1 MKKMKKITIYTVLI
15 LIMFTSISYSQIA
28 VSKGYDWRDDSRVK
42 ELEKVKRFNR
52 AVEDINMTSWGY
64 TDSFE
69 EFNSSFINGGSF
81 FTNRYELGMASSY
94 LVLEMNRKQYIFKN
108 VPYNIWTGL
117 KASESKGEFY
127 NYYIRGHYQL

>member
-69 EFNSSFINGGSF
+69 EF
-81 FTNRYELGMASSY
+81 
-94 LVLEMNRKQYIFKN
+94 
-108 VPYNIWTGL
+108 
-117 KASESKGEFY
+117 
-127 NYYIRGHYQL
+127 IRNE